1 MHRILA
7 WSAAELQ
14 LHPPPSTQHPRPCRT
29 LPATDLQAAVT
40 VLGRLPRRRDIS
52 RGDLEAAHLEGA
64 NLSYAHLEGAAVEF
78 THLNEAYL
86 TGASLKQAS
95 LLGAYMEGAVLVQAH
110 LEGANLSTAEG
121 LTQQQ
126 LDQAILDQRTQL
138 PAGLRPP
145 VSATPPEPAG
155 EQS

>member
-1 MHRILA
+1 
-7 WSAAELQ
+7 
-14 LHPPPSTQHPRPCRT
+14 
-29 LPATDLQAAVT
+29 VT

>member
-1 MHRILA
+1 M
-7 WSAAELQ
+7 
-14 LHPPPSTQHPRPCRT
+14 
-29 LPATDLQAAVT
+29 T

-110 LEGANLSTAEG
+110 LEGANLRPQKGSPSNNSTRQSSIKEPSCPQDCG
-121 LTQQQ
+121 RRSVQPL
-126 LDQAILDQRTQL
+126 LSRQASSHER
-138 PAGLRPP
+138 A
-145 VSATPPEPAG
+145 
-155 EQS
+155 